1 MQARNKIKI
10 IKEKI
15 KMQINE
21 KSSDFIQF
29 EGIVSVRALLI
40 AAGTG
45 YSPRRIER
53 IVVAEERAESS
64 RKEFGWLRARSA
76 ALGFELCTAPR
87 SAIDAAA
94 SGSTH
99 GGIIAYCE
107 PRDYP
112 ALDADFIK
120 RTRKL
125 GFYVMIEGIEDP
137 YNFGYALRSVY
148 SAGVDGIVLS
158 PRNWLSA
165 AGTVCRS
172 SAGASELADI
182 TTASGEDAARIF
194 RSAGFRIIGT
204 DLNDSVSVYDA
215 NLHYPLLLII
225 GGEKRGISRTLKAV
239 TDEIVRLD
247 YGRDFPE
254 ALSAASAAAIL
265 SFEVLRQNR
274 Y

>member
-1 MQARNKIKI
+1 
-10 IKEKI
+10 
-15 KMQINE
+15 MQIYENTH
-21 KSSDFIQF
+21 DPILF
-29 EGIVSVRALLI
+29 EGIVSVRALLE
-40 AAGTG
+40 AAENG
-45 YSPRRIER
+45 YKPRHIER
-53 IVVAEERAESS
+53 IVVAEERAAAAK
-64 RKEFGWLRARSA
+64 KELGWLRARSH

-87 SAIDAAA
+87 SAVDAAA
-94 SGSTH
+94 TGTTH
-99 GGIIAYCE
+99 GGILAYCE
-107 PRDYP
+107 PRESP
-112 ALDADFIK
+112 TLDCDFIA
-120 RTRKL
+120 RTKKH

-148 SAGVDGIVLS
+148 SAGADGIILS

-182 TTASGEDAARIF
+182 ATAAGADTAAVF
-194 RSAGFRIIGT
+194 RGAGFRIIGT
-204 DLNDSVSVYDA
+204 DLDDSVSVYDA
-215 NLHYPLLLII
+215 DLHYPLLLII
-225 GGEKRGISRTLKAV
+225 GGEKRGISHALKEQ

-274 Y
+274 G